1 LRLTSE
7 TDPVKIEKDLG
18 AMVPP
23 EEWGMLS
30 LRLIE
35 HGRQVCV
42 ARKPRC
48 GECGLAEVCPSAGRV
63 G

>member
-1 LRLTSE
+1 M
-7 TDPVKIEKDLG
+7 KIEADLG

-35 HGRQVCV
+35 HGRQVCD
-42 ARKPRC
+42 ARKPALRRVRVSP
-48 GECGLAEVCPSAGRV
+48 ASARRPGKS
-63 G
+63 